1 MNGTAGK
8 KLSFPFVKIE
18 QTVCTAAKAAAAG
31 MPRDLA
37 GACEAADTYKKNNQG
52 RMSMLQVTKPRKP
65 TKNDP
70 TTRYTPF
77 NAPEKFVELYV
88 YNVDDTIA
96 ESELDAVI
104 PDLTPYEQQV
114 YWLDQRINERGVA
127 VDLEAIANV
136 KVLIAEYK
144 DFLEKACEKATRPAD
159 NPFDISLGNEA
170 LAGLRP
176 TQREKIADWVRA
188 NGYPDLLDMQA
199 ETIKLLVERDD
210 VPGNV
215 KHVLRIYSTYNAKAV
230 TKFDTILEAVC
241 LDGRLHGMLLYH
253 GAGTGR
259 WSSTIVQLQNL
270 FRPVIDD
277 PEIAVEAFRSRNL
290 KWIQALYEQDFMKV
304 AASTVRSHFIAGR
317 GKKLIAL
324 DYAGVESRKNAWLWN
339 ETWKLDAFRAF
350 DEGRGPD
357 QYIIAVCDAFGMD
370 PKEMS
375 KKHPRRQWGKAIDLF
390 GGYEGGVGAFVTM
403 AATYGVNLEE
413 IAEAVWP
420 TATEEEITSALWM
433 WNKFGRGTELNERV
447 YVACDIVKQRW
458 RRRHP
463 NTVAGWKELKTAAE
477 LAVQF
482 DGNVYPVAN
491 GRAAFRVKW
500 NEQRTHKWLC
510 LVLPSRRR
518 ELRYYNPTWTPP
530 KTVTVNE
537 KHPFTGEWREV
548 EKEIPGELRFWDVD
562 TKTRRW
568 METSSYG
575 GKWCENL
582 VQASCADLLRNG
594 MFAMEGGGYLSILT
608 VHDEDVAEVDEA
620 FGSVKEAEK
629 LMCRPEKWFEG
640 LPLVAEGWEGKRYRK

>member
-1 MNGTAGK
+1 MTVLHYDIETFSECDLKACGVYKYAEDPSTEMLCMSYRFDKGPVHLWAPPEFLPEEVKATLRERLRDKAILHFGDAVPHELRRHVMSRGETRAHNAQFERVVMNGTAGK
-8 KLSFPFVKIE
+8 KLGFPFVKIE

-31 MPRDLA
+31 MPRDLG
-37 GACEAADTYKKNNQG
+37 GACEAAGTYKKNDEG

-144 DFLEKACEKATRPAD
+144 DFLEKACEKATRPAED
-159 NPFDISLGNEA
+159 PLVHRTVRPE
-170 LAGLRP
+170 GLRP

-259 WSSTIVQLQNL
+259 WSSLIVQLQNL

-290 KWIQALYEQDFMKV
+290 
-304 AASTVRSHFIAGR
+304 SG
-317 GKKLIAL
+317 
-324 DYAGVESRKNAWLWN
+324 
-339 ETWKLDAFRAF
+339 
-350 DEGRGPD
+350 
-357 QYIIAVCDAFGMD
+357 
-370 PKEMS
+370 
-375 KKHPRRQWGKAIDLF
+375 
-390 GGYEGGVGAFVTM
+390 
-403 AATYGVNLEE
+403 
-413 IAEAVWP
+413 
-420 TATEEEITSALWM
+420 
-433 WNKFGRGTELNERV
+433 
-447 YVACDIVKQRW
+447 
-458 RRRHP
+458 
-463 NTVAGWKELKTAAE
+463 
-477 LAVQF
+477 
-482 DGNVYPVAN
+482 
-491 GRAAFRVKW
+491 
-500 NEQRTHKWLC
+500 
-510 LVLPSRRR
+510 SRRS
-518 ELRYYNPTWTPP
+518 
-530 KTVTVNE
+530 
-537 KHPFTGEWREV
+537 
-548 EKEIPGELRFWDVD
+548 
-562 TKTRRW
+562 
-568 METSSYG
+568 TSRTS
-575 GKWCENL
+575 
-582 VQASCADLLRNG
+582 
-594 MFAMEGGGYLSILT
+594 
-608 VHDEDVAEVDEA
+608 
-620 FGSVKEAEK
+620 
-629 LMCRPEKWFEG
+629 
-640 LPLVAEGWEGKRYRK
+640 